1 MGEIDAI
8 EREHKC
14 GSSAF
19 EVGMEEEDRIQ
30 GTRGSKRESSVVMN
44 ARRLVSM
51 VERIAYSSIVA
62 IFSVK

>member
-19 EVGMEEEDRIQ
+19 EVGMEEEDRIDLL
-30 GTRGSKRESSVVMN
+30 RLD
-44 ARRLVSM
+44 ARMLTSM
-51 VERIAYSSIVA
+51 VARPQLFDSMGMVPA
-62 IFSVK
+62 ISVNHT